1 MSLKDNYLKSA
12 KKFGGPYAVIKFG
25 IKRGLI
31 TSIMQGSDIGISKA
45 YEISKVLGVSLE
57 ELYPGWTQAERIS
70 EHPELYGMPGYPYSP
85 DERHYI
91 ALLTEILRGKNQKN
105 ARAIKE
111 NIEAFH
117 YSKDLSPAQTSSG
130 ALSRTT
136 GDRGS
141 ADCPD
146 AAPKKT
152 AENGK

>member
-45 YEISKVLGVSLE
+45 YEISKVLGVTME
-57 ELYPGWTQAERIS
+57 ELYPGGPQAERIS

-91 ALLTEILRGKNQKN
+91 GLLTEILRGEN
-105 ARAIKE
+105 KE
-111 NIEAFH
+111 NAKLVKGNIAAFH
-117 YSKDLSPAQTSSG
+117 KLKDTLIIA
-130 ALSRTT
+130 
-136 GDRGS
+136 
-141 ADCPD
+141 ADCP
-146 AAPKKT
+146 APAPKKT

>member
-45 YEISKVLGVSLE
+45 YEISKILGVTME
-57 ELYPGWTQAERIS
+57 ELYPGGPQVERIN

-85 DERHYI
+85 DEQHYI
-91 ALLTEILRGKNQKN
+91 GLLTEILRGES
-105 ARAIKE
+105 KE
-111 NIEAFH
+111 NAKLVKGNIAAFH
-117 YSKDLSPAQTSSG
+117 KLKDMPICASG
-130 ALSRTT
+130 
-136 GDRGS
+136 
-141 ADCPD
+141 CPD
-146 AAPKKT
+146 TAPKKT